1 MDNHILMSEL
11 TSSTAYK
18 KRERKLKNQSTIDV
32 TQQIMQKKRG
42 RKPKNQNND
51 TDKKNNK
58 IKIDLDSKKI
68 DVGLSKELDLN
79 YDLLNQSTNET
90 HNNVVNIWT
99 DKYKPTKLNEVVGNE
114 NQINIIKKW
123 LMNFESSQ
131 YHAAIIS
138 GGHGIGK
145 NLIVKLALEDA
156 GYLIRNIY
164 STSLKI
170 KNVVYEIIHS
180 CVKVKNVS
188 SSINQSDNKKYAIVI
203 DDTESITLSSEK
215 DNLLEL
221 YKQNSL
227 NKYFPLIFISN
238 LQHSKLLNNLK
249 KISLSITLS
258 APTTNQI
265 KEYMVNICNK
275 EGMVI
280 TDDKIYYSIIHFCQ
294 SDIRRLI
301 FVLQDIFYTF
311 NKQPITYNMFKEY
324 QQMSQKKD
332 IDIGLYVAA
341 RNLLDNYK
349 NINECLQLYETEKV
363 LLPLTIYENYYR
375 KIFKQRLQPYD
386 ILNVMADVTNSVS
399 TGDVIE
405 TNIYSDQNWF
415 LQNIHGFY
423 TCANTSYKINTVKNN
438 KEKLYY
444 DVIFSADLNK
454 TSSKNINKK
463 KNIFPLQNKFKNKN
477 IEDILYVNKIF
488 FELDKLKMNNVI
500 KQIKSTY
507 DLDNKNIQIA
517 LKIDKTN
524 DKFTDKKKLLS
535 EELNNIN

>member
-1 MDNHILMSEL
+1 MSEL
-11 TSSTAYK
+11 VPSTAYK
-18 KRERKLKNQSTIDV
+18 KRGGKTKNQIIVDVAQQTI
-32 TQQIMQKKRG
+32 QKKRG

-51 TDKKNNK
+51 DDQKNNK
-58 IKIDLDSKKI
+58 IKMDFDNKKI
-68 DVGLSKELDLN
+68 VVKLSKELDLN
-79 YDLLNQSTNET
+79 YDLPNYNTNEIQ
-90 HNNVVNIWT
+90 NDVINIWT
-99 DKYKPTKLNEVVGNE
+99 NKYRPTKLSEVIGNE

-123 LMNFESSQ
+123 LMNFETSQ

-164 STSLKI
+164 STSLKT

-180 CVKVKNVS
+180 CVKVKNVA
-188 SSINQSDNKKYAIVI
+188 SSINQSDNKKCAIVI

-215 DNLLEL
+215 ENLLEL

-238 LQHSKLLNNLK
+238 LQHSKLINNLK
-249 KISLSITLS
+249 KISLPITLS
-258 APTTNQI
+258 APTINQI
-265 KEYMVNICNK
+265 KGYMINICNK
-275 EGMVI
+275 EGMTI
-280 TDDKIYYSIIHFCQ
+280 TDDKIYNSIIHFCQ
-294 SDIRRLI
+294 SDIRRLV
-301 FVLQDIFYTF
+301 FVLQDMFYTF
-311 NKQPITYNMFKEY
+311 NKQPITYGMFKEY

-349 NINECLQLYETEKV
+349 SINECLQLYETEKV

-375 KIFKQRLQPYD
+375 KIFKQNLQPND
-386 ILNVMADVTNSVS
+386 ILNIMSDVTNSVS

-423 TCANTSYKINTVKNN
+423 TCADTSYKINSIKSN
-438 KEKLYY
+438 EKLYY

-463 KNIFPLQNKFKNKN
+463 KNIFPLQNKLKNKN

-524 DKFTDKKKLLS
+524 DKFTDKKKLLFGDS
-535 EELNNIN
+535 DEINDKN